1 LVQNHLFVLKKINIY
16 ETNCLNLNNHTSSS
30 VEKGN
35 VKQFYYASPFSSST
49 SNVFNK
55 DSLFYSHCACDVV
68 VIEQTNSIF
77 DVMKVFLL
85 MSFLGVAGA
94 EQQQEKAP
102 CSFFQFLCG
111 KARG

>member
-1 LVQNHLFVLKKINIY
+1 
-16 ETNCLNLNNHTSSS
+16 
-30 VEKGN
+30 
-35 VKQFYYASPFSSST
+35 
-49 SNVFNK
+49 
-55 DSLFYSHCACDVV
+55 V